1 MAGKGKFIYVYEEKD
16 DKRIVVKDS
25 SFAFPEGTQYFP
37 LSQFSTDDLLKV
49 KAQIATELENR
60 MDLDEVTESNLARLK
75 AQIRGAKAEAVAKL
89 ARQTLDRLDVVAAD
103 EKRAKTRLEIIQ
115 DELKYRM
122 VTDEMSEMKF
132 AGLLSVTYKPETVYA
147 VGEEGWT
154 PVYSNIVA
162 ESVANQLNDGDVVAS
177 IADDLDL
184 SDATEGIITEVQGI
198 IEEVAQRAK
207 TDRMVHGEDTSK
219 IEETLEYI
227 AEGLKEIDVEFN
239 RQEIVRQVTDNLIR
253 SVRDGLLNPEAFAIL
268 QKRLTS
274 TTLNDLL
281 KQGYDLPKGIEQT
294 TIRKVKTKR
303 LK

>member
-1 MAGKGKFIYVYEEKD
+1 MAGKGKFIYVFNQD
-16 DKRIVVKDS
+16 DEKRIMVKDS
-25 SFAFPEGTQYFP
+25 AFEFPEGTQYFP
-37 LSQFSTDDLLKV
+37 LGQFSTDDLLKV
-49 KAQIATELENR
+49 KAQIATELECR
-60 MDLDEVTESNLARLK
+60 MDLDEVTESNLERLK
-75 AQIRGAKAEAVAKL
+75 AQIRTAKAEAVAKF
-89 ARQTLDRLDVVAAD
+89 ARQTLDRLDVIAAD

-132 AGLLSVTYKPETVYA
+132 AGLLSVTYKPETVFA
-147 VGEEGWT
+147 VGEDGWT

-162 ESVANQLNDGDVVAS
+162 ESVANQLKDGDVVKL

-184 SDATEGIITEVQGI
+184 TDVSDEIISEVQDI
-198 IEEVAQRAK
+198 IAEVATRAK

-219 IEETLEYI
+219 VEATIEYI
-227 AEGLKEIDVEFN
+227 TEGLNTLNVKLSK
-239 RQEIVRQVTDNLIR
+239 QEIVRQVTDNLINN
-253 SVRDGLLNPEAFAIL
+253 VREGLLNPEAFAIL